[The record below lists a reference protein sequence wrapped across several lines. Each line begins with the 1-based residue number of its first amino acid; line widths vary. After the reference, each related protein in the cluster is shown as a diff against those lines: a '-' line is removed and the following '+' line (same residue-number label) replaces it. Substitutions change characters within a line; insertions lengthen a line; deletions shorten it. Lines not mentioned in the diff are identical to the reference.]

1 VLEMPQPLQDAF
13 GQVLADYEI
22 LQPFRQLGR
31 ETYTLTAEER
41 LADEIKRY
49 ADKVVSTGSVM
60 GLVNRGWERGEAQDA
75 GWVGWF
81 SKRVGA
87 GLEVQLNLDPGTI
100 IGEPSYEP
108 KQRIPSLTLRAEGA
122 WGTDGRVNFGQLDPI
137 AASELLRDADLLAP
151 LKD

>member
-1 VLEMPQPLQDAF
+1 VF
-13 GQVLADYEI
+13 ADYEI

-31 ETYTLTAEER
+31 ETYALTAEER
-41 LADEIKRY
+41 LDADIKRY

-81 SKRVGA
+81 TKRVAG
-87 GLEVQLNLDPGTI
+87 GLEVQMNLDPGTV
-100 IGEPSYEP
+100 IGDPSYEP
-108 KQRIPSLTLRAEGA
+108 RQRIPSLTLRAEGT
-122 WGTDGRVNFGQLDPI
+122 WGTDGLVNFGQLDPI

-151 LKD
+151 IKE